1 MLLNVDK
8 CEVMYIGKNYFNCNR
23 PKKQE
28 GRMVSQ
34 ICINIKTLKGFKKH
48 KEKVLN
54 TKALSYSEKPL
65 KPALLEGVMVCGRTK
80 MFFFFLFSISLQ
92 RSVLD

>member
-1 MLLNVDK
+1 
-8 CEVMYIGKNYFNCNR
+8 
-23 PKKQE
+23 
-28 GRMVSQ
+28 MVSQ

-48 KEKVLN
+48 KEKMLN

-80 MFFFFLFSISLQ
+80 MFFFFVLYQSSAKCIGLEDPLNPFSYCLK
-92 RSVLD
+92 